1 MTIDRPQ
8 ILVYASESVNCTPSD
23 VKWLPASNKFVFT
36 GQLPTGGSII
46 QVYEVTAKGLNLLSK
61 VTNYPLTKN
70 HRLKM
75 PALSSVPLLEPPL

>member
-36 GQLPTGGSII
+36 GQLPTGGSVI
-46 QVYEVTAKGLNLLSK
+46 QLYEVTAKGLNLLSK
-61 VTNYPLTKN
+61 VSFIYFNE
-70 HRLKM
+70 RLIILVLSN
-75 PALSSVPLLEPPL
+75 ALLLEPRL